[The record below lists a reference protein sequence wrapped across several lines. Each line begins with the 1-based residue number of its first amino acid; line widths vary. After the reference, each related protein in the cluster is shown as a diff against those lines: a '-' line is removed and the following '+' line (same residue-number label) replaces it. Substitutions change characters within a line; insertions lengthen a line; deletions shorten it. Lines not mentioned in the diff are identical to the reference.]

1 MPQVIATTVY
11 RLEELPEGAK
21 GRARAWYRE
30 GGFHQYWYDAVYED
44 FQRIADIL
52 GIRLK
57 TRTVRLVGGR
67 TREDPCIWFS
77 GFWSQ
82 GDGAA
87 WEGSYSYRKSAAA
100 DLRAYAPKD
109 QNLHRIAETL
119 QAAQRQNFY
128 QLRAEVSHRGS
139 YYHAFT
145 MAVSVT
151 RDNPA
156 AAEVIGDAEV
166 VVTEA
171 LRDLANW
178 LYRQLEQE
186 YDHLTSDEAVDE
198 MLVANGYTF
207 TEEGRRF
214 G

>member
-1 MPQVIATTVY
+1 MPEVILTAVY
-11 RLEELPEGAK
+11 GIHELPEGAK
-21 GRARAWYRE
+21 DRARAWYRE
-30 GGFHQYWYDAVYED
+30 DGFDHDWYDAVYED
-44 FQRIADIL
+44 FQHIAEIL

-57 TRTVRLVGGR
+57 ARTTRLVGGR
-67 TREDPCIWFS
+67 TRQDPCIWFS

-87 WEGSYSYRKSAAA
+87 WEGRYSYRKSAAV

-109 QNLHRIAETL
+109 QTLHRIAEKL

-128 QLRAEVSHRGS
+128 QLHAEVSHRGN

-145 MAVSVT
+145 MAVSVA
-151 RDNPA
+151 RDSSA
-156 AAEVIGDAEV
+156 AAEVIGDAESI
-166 VVTEA
+166 VTDA

-186 YDHLTSDEAVDE
+186 YEYLTSDVAVDE
-198 MLVANGYTF
+198 TLVANGYTF

>member
-1 MPQVIATTVY
+1 MPEVISMTVY
-11 RLEELPEGAK
+11 RLNELPDGAK
-21 GRARAWYRE
+21 DRARAWYRE
-30 GGFHQYWYDAVYED
+30 GGFDHDWYDAVYED
-44 FQRIADIL
+44 FQHIAEIL

-57 TRTVRLVGGR
+57 TRTTRLLGGR

-87 WEGSYSYRKSAAA
+87 WEGVYSYRKSAAA
-100 DLRAYAPKD
+100 ELRAYAPKD
-109 QNLHRIAETL
+109 KTLHRIAETL

-128 QLRAEVSHRGS
+128 QLRADVTHCGN

-145 MAVSVT
+145 MVVSVS
-151 RDNPA
+151 RDSA
-156 AAEVIGDAEV
+156 AVVEITGDAET
-166 VVTEA
+166 VVTDA

-186 YDHLTSDEAVDE
+186 YEYLTSDEAVDE
-198 MLVANGYTF
+198 TLVVGGYTF